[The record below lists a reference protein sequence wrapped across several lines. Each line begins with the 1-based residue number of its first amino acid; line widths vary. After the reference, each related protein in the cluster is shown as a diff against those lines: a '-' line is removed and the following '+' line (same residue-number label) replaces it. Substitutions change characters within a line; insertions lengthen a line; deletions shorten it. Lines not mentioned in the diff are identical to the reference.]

1 MFEGNSPDIKQT
13 PYCTVAPAL
22 QLEAYVADTSP
33 DATLSFNGS
42 MMFIRALFDIV
53 KQLMRKGVVLGSD
66 GTLKIGGVA
75 ASGGGGGGV
84 KGAGGDAGTDG
95 THGGLLLQQVSFLTS
110 HT

>member
-1 MFEGNSPDIKQT
+1 MLLS
-13 PYCTVAPAL
+13 VL

-66 GTLKIGGVA
+66 GMLKIGAVA
-75 ASGGGGGGV
+75 A
-84 KGAGGDAGTDG
+84 GAGAAGGMKGGSGEAGTGRRGIPD
-95 THGGLLLQQVSFLTS
+95 TLFLE
-110 HT
+110 

>member
-1 MFEGNSPDIKQT
+1 
-13 PYCTVAPAL
+13 
-22 QLEAYVADTSP
+22 VADTSP

-84 KGAGGDAGTDG
+84 KGPGGDAGTQR
-95 THGGLLLQQVSFLTS
+95 THGGRLELQQANFYDQSFTCSRPCITKSTLY
-110 HT
+110 